1 MKNATNFFATVDNLG
16 RIVIPKPLRKSYE
29 LESGTSIE
37 LFPTEDTIVIRKY
50 TPGCTFCNS
59 ISNLISH
66 EGKLICED
74 CIEELENKLSEK
86 NEEDPAE

>member
-37 LFPTEDTIVIRKY
+37 LFPTDDTIVIRKY

-59 ISNLISH
+59 ITNLINY
-66 EGKLICED
+66 EGKLICKD
-74 CIEELENKLSEK
+74 CIKELEGKLSVK
-86 NEEDPAE
+86 NEEESEE